1 MRLFISADM
10 EGIAGVVTMEQLLPG
25 GYEYE
30 KARHWMTQELNAV
43 SEAAFEEGVD
53 EIVVADAHGTG
64 QNILPDGLPENVEL
78 IRAWPRPLG
87 MMQGVEDENCDAAV
101 LLGYHAGAHT
111 PGGGAAHTM
120 LLMIRELRLNSLA
133 VSETGLSASIAGH
146 FGVPV
151 IMVTGDDVY
160 IKHAQ
165 EYLGDVETVTT
176 KESYSWFSGRVI
188 TPERSRKLLAEG
200 LKRALARL
208 DDYKPVVLETP
219 ITVELELANLIL
231 AETLCFLDYFERVD
245 SHTIRFTAADMVEVS
260 RFFAFFQNVNS
271 GEWSRANRTW

>member
-30 KARHWMTQELNAV
+30 KARHWMTEEVNAV
-43 SEAAFEEGVD
+43 CEAAFEAGID
-53 EIVVADAHGTG
+53 EVVVADAHGTG
-64 QNILPDGLPENVEL
+64 QNILPDRLPENVEL

-87 MMQGVEDENCDAAV
+87 MMQGVEDGNYVGAV

-111 PGGGAAHTM
+111 TGGGAAHTM
-120 LLMIRELRLNSLA
+120 LLMIRELRLNSQA
-133 VSETGLSASIAGH
+133 VSETGLAALTAGH

-151 IMVTGDDVY
+151 IMVSGDDVY

-188 TPERSRKLLAEG
+188 SPARSRKLLAEG
-200 LKRALARL
+200 LKRALGRL
-208 DDYKPVVLETP
+208 SDFNPVVPQEP

-231 AETLCFLDYFERVD
+231 AESLCFLDYFERVD
-245 SHTIRFTAADMVEVS
+245 SHTIRFVASDIDEVS
-260 RFFAFFQNVNS
+260 RFFAFFGNVNA
-271 GEWSRANRTW
+271 GAWSRANRTW